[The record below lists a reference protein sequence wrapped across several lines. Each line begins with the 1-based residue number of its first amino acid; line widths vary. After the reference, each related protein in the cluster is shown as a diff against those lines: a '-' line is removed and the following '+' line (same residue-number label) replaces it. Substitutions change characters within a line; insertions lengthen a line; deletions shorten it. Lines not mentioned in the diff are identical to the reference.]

1 MLLAVDTSTAQT
13 GLALYDGAQ
22 LRAEILWHSRAHHTQ
37 ELAPAF
43 AGLLERAGVKP
54 ADLTA
59 LAVAIG
65 PGSFTSLR
73 VGLAFVKG
81 LALARHLPLVGIPTL
96 DVTAAAVPPEKTPL
110 VAVLQ
115 AGRGRIAAARYAPL
129 RLPPL
134 PEKTGAEKEGGRTGI
149 AWRLKESA
157 RVTTVEALGE
167 SIQSRA
173 IVCGELSAAER
184 ALLGQNGFVL
194 LASPA
199 ACVRRPGLLA
209 ELAWARWQRGEVDS
223 LAALAPI
230 YLHIAEPIGA

>member
-1 MLLAVDTSTAQT
+1 MLLAVDTSTTQT

-43 AGLLERAGVKP
+43 VGLLERAGAKP
-54 ADLTA
+54 ADLIA
-59 LAVAIG
+59 LAVATG

-81 LALARHLPLVGIPTL
+81 LALARRLPLVGIPTL
-96 DVTAAAVPPEKTPL
+96 DVTAAAVSPEKTTL

-115 AGRGRIAAARYAPL
+115 AGRGRIAAAWYKATREENSSAGDWQVKVP
-129 RLPPL
+129 
-134 PEKTGAEKEGGRTGI
+134 
-149 AWRLKESA
+149 A
-157 RVTTVEALGE
+157 RVTTVEALSE
-167 SIQSRA
+167 TIKSRV

-184 ALLGQNGFVL
+184 ALLGRNGFVR

-209 ELAWARWQRGEVDS
+209 ELAWARWQAGQVDS
-223 LAALAPI
+223 LASLAPI
-230 YLHIAEPIGA
+230 YLHIAEPIEA

>member
-43 AGLLERAGVKP
+43 AGLLERAGAKP
-54 ADLTA
+54 PDLTA

-65 PGSFTSLR
+65 PGSFSSLR

-96 DVTAAAVPPEKTPL
+96 DVTAAAITPEKTPL

-115 AGRGRIAAARYAPL
+115 AGRGRIAAAWYKATRDGPSAA
-129 RLPPL
+129 
-134 PEKTGAEKEGGRTGI
+134 GSWG
-149 AWRLKESA
+149 LKESA

-184 ALLGQNGFVL
+184 ALLRSNGFVR

-209 ELAWARWQRGEVDS
+209 ELAWARWQAGEVDS
-223 LAALAPI
+223 LASLAPI